1 MVAFSICCQETKT
14 EQEPL
19 EYLVKQRLGRRHVQ
33 YVGNEGVWC
42 CHRAGLKAAAV
53 SLSPISDSVILLSI
67 VAF

>member
-1 MVAFSICCQETKT
+1 MRLHGKT

-19 EYLVKQRLGRRHVQ
+19 EYLVKQRLGQRHVQ

-53 SLSPISDSVILLSI
+53 SVQSVTDSVILLSI